1 MFAQDATYRQNCLTD
16 KYEKANAAQ
25 LNGNCCDS
33 ERKRHGIVSSE
44 VVKEE
49 MTMCTSEKK
58 FVFKLSDLNKL
69 FCQRLKDLGMEV
81 RGRIHSTGYKNQILS
96 HFLGMKSCADGQ
108 EVLIV
113 FNADIGEVVGGSQ
126 STNDDDEGYI
136 LPEAAKII
144 KR

>member
-16 KYEKANAAQ
+16 MYEKANAPQ

-44 VVKEE
+44 VVNEE

-69 FCQRLKDLGMEV
+69 FCQRLKDLGMDV
-81 RGRIHSTGYKNQILS
+81 RGWIHSTGYKNQILS
-96 HFLGMKSCADGQ
+96 H
-108 EVLIV
+108 
-113 FNADIGEVVGGSQ
+113 ADIGEVVGGSQ

-136 LPEAAKII
+136 LAETAKIV